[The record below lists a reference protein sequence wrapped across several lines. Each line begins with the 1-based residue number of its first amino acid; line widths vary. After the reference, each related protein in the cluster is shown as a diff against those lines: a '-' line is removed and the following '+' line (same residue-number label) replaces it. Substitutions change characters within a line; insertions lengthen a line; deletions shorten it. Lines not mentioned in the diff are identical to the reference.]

1 MISWAEADKLA
12 RMHAPEPTVLSLYL
26 TVPVDPANCAACL
39 PASVTS

>member
-26 TVPVDPANCAACL
+26 TVPRGSGRTARPAC
-39 PASVTS
+39 PY